1 MSEQDAKRRRQLLQ
15 LAALGPVLAACAKPV
30 APTEPAPTPS
40 SSTPP
45 SALSLPPAT
54 PSNMAEDS
62 TVTANSNPVVVDVWH
77 DLVCPWCRIGCH
89 QLLAA
94 ADRFSAES
102 GGRSVSI
109 RYQPFLL
116 EPSTPPEGYD
126 LRARL
131 ASKYGAARLD
141 QMFAMVT
148 QRGAAIGLH
157 FDFAKIRTSPST
169 VAGHALLG
177 AASPSQQRPLL
188 EALHQGYFERGEN
201 LGDLKVLTEA
211 ALVAQMDPGHVADVF
226 ADKALHDQ
234 IRASAQAASRSGIDG
249 VPHFRFGTKVLH
261 GAQPV
266 EALLAAMRG

>member
-15 LAALGPVLAACAKPV
+15 LAALGPVVAACANPAAPV
-30 APTEPAPTPS
+30 APTSPAVPT
-40 SSTPP
+40 
-45 SALSLPPAT
+45 PPAT
-54 PSNMAEDS
+54 PTGLAKESAVS
-62 TVTANSNPVVVDVWH
+62 PLPTASANTSPIVVDVWH

-89 QLLAA
+89 QLQAA
-94 ADRFSAES
+94 ADRFAAEP
-102 GGRSVSI
+102 GGRSVTI

-126 LRARL
+126 LRERL
-131 ASKYGAARLD
+131 ASKYGAARLE

-148 QRGAAIGLH
+148 QRGAAIGLQ
-157 FDFAKIRTSPST
+157 FDFSKIRTSPST

-177 AASPSQQRPLL
+177 AASASQQRALL
-188 EALHQGYFERGEN
+188 AALHQAYFERGEN
-201 LGDLKVLTEA
+201 LGTLEVLTEA
-211 ALVAQMDPGHVADVF
+211 ALVAQMDPGHVADIF

-266 EALLAAMRG
+266 EALLAAMKG

>member
-1 MSEQDAKRRRQLLQ
+1 
-15 LAALGPVLAACAKPV
+15 
-30 APTEPAPTPS
+30 
-40 SSTPP
+40 
-45 SALSLPPAT
+45 
-54 PSNMAEDS
+54 MAEDS
-62 TVTANSNPVVVDVWH
+62 TVTANSKPGVGDVWH

-188 EALHQGYFERGEN
+188 EALHQAYFERGEN